1 MNTIALDDI
10 HWHDS
15 LILYV
20 RLMPERDRVEMRLLC
35 PEEWHSNTFSEQT
48 VIFEDAYGYKEFEGP
63 IEGSPTILSASI
75 SGTNDQWSLVRLE
88 TNAGYRE
95 VYCRDVYLQTR

>member
-1 MNTIALDDI
+1 MSTIALDVI

-20 RLMPERDRVEMRLLC
+20 HLIPERDRVEMRVLY
-35 PEEWHSNTFSEQT
+35 PEEWRSNIFSEQT
-48 VIFEDAYGYKEFEGP
+48 VIFENAYGYKEFEGP
-63 IEGSPTILSASI
+63 IEGTPTILSASI
-75 SGTNDQWSLVRLE
+75 SGANDQWSLVRLE

-95 VYCRDVYLQTR
+95 VYCCDVYLQTR

>member
-1 MNTIALDDI
+1 MG
-10 HWHDS
+10 
-15 LILYV
+15 
-20 RLMPERDRVEMRLLC
+20 C
-35 PEEWHSNTFSEQT
+35 
-48 VIFEDAYGYKEFEGP
+48 AYGYKEFEGP

-95 VYCRDVYLQTR
+95 VYCRDVCLQTR

>member
-1 MNTIALDDI
+1 MEIGDI

-15 LILYV
+15 LILQV
-20 RLMPERDRVEMRLLC
+20 ITIPDRDRVEMRVLY
-35 PEEWHSNTFSEQT
+35 PEDWRSEKYSERI

-63 IEGSPTILSASI
+63 IVGSPIILSASI
-75 SGTNDQWSLVRLE
+75 SGSAERWSLIRLE

-95 VYCRDVYLQTR
+95 VYCCDVYLQTR

>member
-1 MNTIALDDI
+1 MSTISLDDV

-20 RLMPERDRVEMRLLC
+20 RLVPERDRVEMRLLY
-35 PEEWHSNTFSEQT
+35 PEEWRSNMFSEQT
-48 VIFEDAYGYKEFEGP
+48 VVFENAYGYREFEGP

-75 SGTNDQWSLVRLE
+75 SSTSEQWSLVRLE

-95 VYCRDVYLQTR
+95 VYCCDVYLQTR